1 VWDGLSHKTRE
12 RLQYIRQN
20 QIMGID
26 KKAIFVNTA
35 SQIMVRFIT
44 LAFTLI
50 SIKLL
55 TNYLGVSG
63 VGKYNTITTYVNF
76 LLVIADLGLFSVT
89 VREISKNPHNEKQ
102 ILSNVYII
110 RLISAFLMCLVAVG
124 IIFFTPY
131 RHDPEMF
138 YGIMIAT
145 GFLFFNLMGSVYD
158 IVLQYR
164 LKMQFSATAE
174 FLSKLLTLAALFI
187 IIRLNGGFLWTAS
200 TIALMGFLIFVFKWY
215 FGNKFVRL
223 KPQYDKHIALWI
235 FNLSWPIGI
244 VFIVSNLF
252 FRLDTMML
260 FVIKGATAVGIYSV
274 AYKVLEV
281 TAFIGS
287 YFASALKPTLAE
299 NIDHKKEFLSSVM
312 RKSFNIMLLLAMPV
326 TVACAVFAKD
336 IIIFLS
342 NADFVSGSPALVFLA
357 FTLPIIFFD
366 VLLSEIL
373 IANDE
378 RKLFIRIAVFILIF
392 NFIFNLIFIPLYSF
406 MGAAW
411 GTFVS
416 ELVLFVVS
424 LYYTRKIVPF
434 KIDFSGIGKIL
445 IVAILTTTIA
455 YILKLSGLYFILS
468 IIISLAVFALLT
480 LIFRI
485 VTKETLKELI
495 IKEKTL

>member
-1 VWDGLSHKTRE
+1 
-12 RLQYIRQN
+12 
-20 QIMGID
+20 MGIN

-35 SQIMVRFIT
+35 SQIVVRFVT

-55 TNYLGVSG
+55 TNYLGVDG

-110 RLISAFLMCLVAVG
+110 RLISAFLMCLIAVG
-124 IIFFTPY
+124 IILFTPY
-131 RHDPEMF
+131 RHDPQML

-145 GFLFFNLMGSVYD
+145 GFLFFNLMGSIYD
-158 IVLQYR
+158 IILQYR

-174 FLSKLLTLAALFI
+174 FLSKLLTLIALFI
-187 IIRLNGGFLWTAS
+187 IIRLNGGFLWTAF
-200 TIALMGFLIFVFKWY
+200 TIALMGFLIFVFKCY
-215 FGNKFVRL
+215 FGNKFVKF
-223 KPQYDKHIALWI
+223 KPHYDKQTTFWI
-235 FNLSWPIGI
+235 FNLAWPIGI
-244 VFIVSNLF
+244 VFIINNLYF
-252 FRLDTMML
+252 KLDTMML
-260 FVIKGATAVGIYSV
+260 FVIKGAAAVGIYSV

-299 NIDHKKEFLSSVM
+299 HIEHKKEALSNLM
-312 RKSFNIMLLLAMPV
+312 RKSFNVMLFLAMPI
-326 TVACAVFAKD
+326 TVACVVYAKD

-378 RKLFIRIAVFILIF
+378 RKLFIRIAVFVLLF
-392 NFIFNLIFIPLYSF
+392 NFIFNLIFIPKYSF

-411 GTFVS
+411 GTLIS
-416 ELVLFVVS
+416 ELVLLAIN

-434 KIDFSGIGKIL
+434 KIDFASIGNIL
-445 IVAILTTTIA
+445 IVSILTAGAA
-455 YILKLSGLYFILS
+455 YFLKLTSLYFIIS
-468 IIISLAVFALLT
+468 IIISFAVYAVLCILFQV
-480 LIFRI
+480 
-485 VTKETLKELI
+485 VTKSTIKELI
-495 IKEKTL
+495 SRGNTV

>member
-1 VWDGLSHKTRE
+1 
-12 RLQYIRQN
+12 
-20 QIMGID
+20 MGID

-35 SQIMVRFIT
+35 SQVVVRFIT
-44 LAFTLI
+44 LAATLI

-55 TNYLGVSG
+55 SNYLGVDG

-145 GFLFFNLMGSVYD
+145 GFLFFNLMGSIYD

-164 LKMQFSATAE
+164 LKMQYSATAE
-174 FLSKLLTLAALFI
+174 FLSKLLTLVALFI

-200 TIALMGFLIFVFKWY
+200 TIALMGFLIFIFKWY
-215 FGNKFVRL
+215 FGNKFVKFR
-223 KPQYDKHIALWI
+223 PHYDKKIAIWI
-235 FNLSWPIGI
+235 FNLSWPIGV

-252 FRLDTMML
+252 FKLDTMML
-260 FVIKGATAVGIYSV
+260 FVIKGAAAVGIYSV
-274 AYKVLEV
+274 AYKILEV

-299 NIDHKKEFLSSVM
+299 NIDHKKEALSNVM
-312 RKSFNIMLLLAMPV
+312 SKSFNVMLFLAMPI
-326 TVACAVFAKD
+326 TVACVVYAKE
-336 IIIFLS
+336 IIVFLS
-342 NADFVSGSPALVFLA
+342 NSDFISGSPALVFLA

-378 RKLFIRIAVFILIF
+378 RKLFIRIAIFVLLF
-392 NFIFNLIFIPLYSF
+392 NFIFNLIFIPKYSF

-411 GTFVS
+411 GTLVS
-416 ELVLFVVS
+416 ELVLLVIN
-424 LYYTRKIVPF
+424 LYYTRKIVPY
-434 KIDFSGIGKIL
+434 KIDFAGMGNIL
-445 IVAILTTTIA
+445 IVSILTAGAA
-455 YILKLSGLYFILS
+455 YFLKLTSLYFIIS
-468 IIISLAVFALLT
+468 IIISFAVYAILCILFQV
-480 LIFRI
+480 IN
-485 VTKETLKELI
+485 KDTLKELI
-495 IKEKTL
+495 SKEKTT